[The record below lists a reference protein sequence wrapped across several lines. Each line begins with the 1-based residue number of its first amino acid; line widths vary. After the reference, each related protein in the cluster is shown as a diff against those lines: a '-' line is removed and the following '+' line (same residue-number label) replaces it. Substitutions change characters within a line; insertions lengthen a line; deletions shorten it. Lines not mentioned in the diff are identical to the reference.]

1 MTLEA
6 FYAKIGGNSADVLR
20 RLPSEAMVRKFIGKY
35 PADTSWGSLESAINS
50 QDWEAA
56 FRAAHTLKGVA
67 QNLGFQKLYLSSTA
81 LTEALRGPKP
91 LTDPALR
98 EAVAMDQAALLTAI
112 QELEGS
118 RPCTEKTRRRVGYFS
133 LRPSNSP
140 LRVGSKR
147 LFVRVSARR
156 GLFYDINWPELC
168 HPVVWCVIP
177 RLRSPEALGGCCR
190 TAVPGGCGIFPP
202 GDRPAPR
209 RR

>member
-50 QDWEAA
+50 QDWEVA

-98 EAVAMDQAALLTAI
+98 EAVTDPVRRASCAAAV
-112 QELEGS
+112 GA
-118 RPCTEKTRRRVGYFS
+118 RVREHFTWQS
-133 LRPSNSP
+133 
-140 LRVGSKR
+140 V
-147 LFVRVSARR
+147 AR
-156 GLFYDINWPELC
+156 E
-168 HPVVWCVIP
+168 VASVID
-177 RLRSPEALGGCCR
+177 EAVAR
-190 TAVPGGCGIFPP
+190 
-202 GDRPAPR
+202 
-209 RR
+209 

>member
-35 PADTSWGSLESAINS
+35 PADTSWGSL
-50 QDWEAA
+50 EAA

-98 EAVAMDQAALLTAI
+98 EAVALDQAALLTAI
-112 QELEGS
+112 QELEG
-118 RPCTEKTRRRVGYFS
+118 
-133 LRPSNSP
+133 
-140 LRVGSKR
+140 
-147 LFVRVSARR
+147 
-156 GLFYDINWPELC
+156 
-168 HPVVWCVIP
+168 
-177 RLRSPEALGGCCR
+177 
-190 TAVPGGCGIFPP
+190 
-202 GDRPAPR
+202 
-209 RR
+209 

>member
-81 LTEALRGPKP
+81 LTEALR
-91 LTDPALR
+91 

-118 RPCTEKTRRRVGYFS
+118 HHSTEKT
-133 LRPSNSP
+133 
-140 LRVGSKR
+140 
-147 LFVRVSARR
+147 
-156 GLFYDINWPELC
+156 
-168 HPVVWCVIP
+168 
-177 RLRSPEALGGCCR
+177 
-190 TAVPGGCGIFPP
+190 
-202 GDRPAPR
+202 
-209 RR
+209 

>member
-1 MTLEA
+1 MTLQE

-81 LTEALRGPKP
+81 LTEALRGPRP

-98 EAVAMDQAALLTAI
+98 KAVAMDQAALLTAI
-112 QELEGS
+112 QDLEDS
-118 RPCTEKTRRRVGYFS
+118 HHCTE
-133 LRPSNSP
+133 
-140 LRVGSKR
+140 
-147 LFVRVSARR
+147 
-156 GLFYDINWPELC
+156 
-168 HPVVWCVIP
+168 
-177 RLRSPEALGGCCR
+177 R
-190 TAVPGGCGIFPP
+190 T
-202 GDRPAPR
+202 
-209 RR
+209 

>member
-35 PADTSWGSLESAINS
+35 PADTSWGSLESGINS

-67 QNLGFQKLYLSSTA
+67 QNLGFQKLYLSSAA

-98 EAVAMDQAALLTAI
+98 EAVALDQAALLTAI
-112 QELEGS
+112 QELEG
-118 RPCTEKTRRRVGYFS
+118 
-133 LRPSNSP
+133 
-140 LRVGSKR
+140 
-147 LFVRVSARR
+147 
-156 GLFYDINWPELC
+156 
-168 HPVVWCVIP
+168 
-177 RLRSPEALGGCCR
+177 
-190 TAVPGGCGIFPP
+190 
-202 GDRPAPR
+202 
-209 RR
+209 

>member
-1 MTLEA
+1 MTLET

-91 LTDPALR
+91 
-98 EAVAMDQAALLTAI
+98 
-112 QELEGS
+112 
-118 RPCTEKTRRRVGYFS
+118 RPTPPCVRPWLWTR
-133 LRPSNSP
+133 
-140 LRVGSKR
+140 
-147 LFVRVSARR
+147 
-156 GLFYDINWPELC
+156 
-168 HPVVWCVIP
+168 
-177 RLRSPEALGGCCR
+177 
-190 TAVPGGCGIFPP
+190 PP
-202 GDRPAPR
+202 C
-209 RR
+209 

>member
-67 QNLGFQKLYLSSTA
+67 LQKLYLSSAA

-112 QELEGS
+112 QELEG
-118 RPCTEKTRRRVGYFS
+118 
-133 LRPSNSP
+133 
-140 LRVGSKR
+140 
-147 LFVRVSARR
+147 
-156 GLFYDINWPELC
+156 
-168 HPVVWCVIP
+168 
-177 RLRSPEALGGCCR
+177 
-190 TAVPGGCGIFPP
+190 
-202 GDRPAPR
+202 
-209 RR
+209 